1 MQRLTALSNN
11 AGNDTFASMYTEAAI
26 ELQNKFNLYQD
37 EASETTQFKRINALN
52 KTKNELEKAVN
63 VQNNETPKVESEFK
77 LKGGPLQSEAQ
88 AREEWLKKTR
98 NSPAQQSGAWAGKEE
113 ELWEQSKKSGA
124 NKGREF
130 AEAIKKPEVKS
141 EDLLNNMKKG

>member
-1 MQRLTALSNN
+1 M
-11 AGNDTFASMYTEAAI
+11 
-26 ELQNKFNLYQD
+26 YQD